1 MTAVNSCLRGAEVGL
16 IAAAAGAAAV
26 TQAFA
31 QGAPTCFGEQAT
43 AIVTGTTPFVGGP
56 VTM

>member
-1 MTAVNSCLRGAEVGL
+1 MRSRLRGAAVGL
-16 IAAAAGAAAV
+16 IAAAAGTAAV

-31 QGAPTCFGEQAT
+31 QAAPTCFGEPAT
-43 AIVTGTTPFVGGP
+43 AVVTGTTPFVGGP